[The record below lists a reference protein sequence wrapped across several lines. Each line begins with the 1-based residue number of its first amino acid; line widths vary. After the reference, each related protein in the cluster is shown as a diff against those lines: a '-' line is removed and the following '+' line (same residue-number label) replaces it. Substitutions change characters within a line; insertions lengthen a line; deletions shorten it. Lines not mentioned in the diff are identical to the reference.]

1 MLILHLTGLT
11 RRLGILRAFFA
22 ERRTLTEPTTTTSVD
37 RKEYRCTGKCASVY
51 VDVENLGGSA
61 QELITQ
67 VVEELSSDGAD
78 SAPTYLSL
86 YVRADKLELWRI
98 WADGKW
104 PQLDLRVRGIQHFTS
119 GSSSKNSAD
128 LAITAD
134 ATEDFALGRTG
145 LVAVVS
151 NDSDF
156 GALFVKVR
164 EMAIQRDY
172 ERTPFLWVTSER
184 GGALSPE
191 VKRFVPDEF
200 RWELPS
206 GCTEQPV
213 QPPVEQAQSGGN
225 NARSRPLM
233 ASSKKNLSPEEQ
245 IARTMVRHMPVGG
258 FKSSDAR
265 KIVNQHMPD
274 SSAPRGDAQFGKYLL
289 DEIAPVLED
298 LGVEVNRDQKS
309 TKRYAI
315 TEESKRRIRLDPD

>member
-11 RRLGILRAFFA
+11 RRLGILRALFA
-22 ERRTLTEPTTTTSVD
+22 ERSTLTEPTTTTSVD
-37 RKEYRCTGKCASVY
+37 RKEYRYTGKCASVY

-61 QELITQ
+61 QELISQ

-104 PQLDLRVRGIQHFTS
+104 PQLHLRVRGVQHFTS

-134 ATEDFALGRTG
+134 ATEDFSLGRTG

-164 EMAIQRDY
+164 EMALQRGY

-245 IARTMVRHMPVGG
+245 IARTIIR
-258 FKSSDAR
+258 
-265 KIVNQHMPD
+265 HMPD
-274 SSAPRGDAQFGKYLL
+274 SPAPRDDA
-289 DEIAPVLED
+289 
-298 LGVEVNRDQKS
+298 
-309 TKRYAI
+309 
-315 TEESKRRIRLDPD
+315 

>member
-1 MLILHLTGLT
+1 MLILHLTGLSK
-11 RRLGILRAFFA
+11 RLGILRAFFP

-37 RKEYRCTGKCASVY
+37 LKEYSCVGKRASVY

-61 QELITQ
+61 QELISQ

-78 SAPTYLSL
+78 WAPTCLSL

-206 GCTEQPV
+206 GCTERPV
-213 QPPVEQAQSGGN
+213 QPPVEQARSGGN
-225 NARSRPLM
+225 NARSRPSM

-258 FKSSDAR
+258 FKASDAR
-265 KIVNQHMPD
+265 RIVNQHMPD
-274 SSAPRGDAQFGKYLL
+274 SSAPKDNARFGQFLK
-289 DEIAPVLED
+289 DEIAPVLEE

-309 TKRYAI
+309 TKRYTI
-315 TEESKRRIRLDPD
+315 TEESKRRIRPNPD